1 MGSIIWLE
9 TYAQVVD
16 DLANGGASPWLRLQ
30 QAFTLL
36 GGASHSHPSLCFFA
50 LLSIIFSVPYIE
62 RV

>member
-1 MGSIIWLE
+1 MVEFAAGL
-9 TYAQVVD
+9 
-16 DLANGGASPWLRLQ
+16 
-30 QAFTLL
+30 TLL